1 MRQSRRP
8 SFKEMIVSEK
18 TFASDNFAPVHPKIM
33 AAIMACND
41 GHAMAYGGDA
51 LTRKAQEAFDRLFG
65 RKVGCH
71 FVFNGTAANLTAL
84 MAFHKSYGSVLCS
97 DAAHIANDESTAP
110 ERFLGMRLVPIKSEH
125 GKVTPEGLRAALGGA
140 HGVHHPV
147 PVALSI
153 TQPTELG
160 TVYSIDELKALTAIA
175 QENGLGVHMDGA
187 RLGCA
192 VASLGCTAEEMVADT
207 GIDILSFGGTKQ
219 GMMCGE
225 AVIVLKPGLAE
236 EFPYW
241 QKHAMQL
248 ASKMRFIAAQFVAL
262 LENDL
267 WLDNARAANRA
278 AAALKEAVE
287 KLPYVEIAHPVQA
300 NALFVKLPPALIEP
314 LQRQTFFWPWD
325 LSQGMVRWMCAFDSD
340 VEDVRRFVDTLRQL
354 GESTHP

>member
-1 MRQSRRP
+1 VP
-8 SFKEMIVSEK
+8 EK
-18 TFASDNFAPVHPKIM
+18 SFASDNFAPAHPKVM
-33 AAIMACND
+33 AAILACNE
-41 GHAMAYGGDA
+41 GHAMAYGGDD
-51 LTRKAQEAFDRLFG
+51 LTKKAGEAFDALFG

-71 FVFNGTAANLTAL
+71 FVFNGTGANITAL
-84 MAFHKSYGSVLCS
+84 MAFHKPYGSVLCS

-110 ERFLGMRLVPIKSEH
+110 ERFLGMRLTLIESKH
-125 GKVTPEGLRAALGGA
+125 GKITPEGLRAALGGA

-160 TVYSIDELKALTAIA
+160 TLYSIDELKTLIAIA
-175 QENGLGVHMDGA
+175 HDHGLGVHMDGA

-192 VASLGCTAEEMVADT
+192 VVALGCTVREMVVDT
-207 GIDILSFGGTKQ
+207 GVDILSFGGTKQ
-219 GMMCGE
+219 GMICGE

-248 ASKMRFIAAQFVAL
+248 ASKMRFIAAQFLAL

-278 AAALKEAVE
+278 AAALKAAVE
-287 KLPYVEIAHPVQA
+287 PLPYVEIAHPVQA
-300 NALFVKLPPALIEP
+300 NALFVRLPPALIEP
-314 LQRQTFFWPWD
+314 LQQETFFWPWD

-340 VEDVRRFVDTLRQL
+340 VEDVGKFVTTLRRL
-354 GESTHP
+354 ADSHT

>member
-1 MRQSRRP
+1 M
-8 SFKEMIVSEK
+8 EVSLPAR
-18 TFASDNFAPVHPKIM
+18 TFASDNFAPCHPKVM
-33 AAIMACND
+33 EAIVACND
-41 GHAMAYGGDA
+41 GHAMAYGGDS
-51 LTRKAQEAFDRLFG
+51 LTRRAQDAFNELFG
-65 RKVGCH
+65 REVGCH

-84 MAFHKSYGSVLCS
+84 MAFQKSYGSVLCS

-110 ERFLGMRLVPIKSEH
+110 ERFLGMRLNPIKTEH
-125 GKVTPEGLRAALGGA
+125 GKISPEALRAALGGA

-160 TVYSIDELKALTAIA
+160 TVYTLDELKALTAIA
-175 QENGLGVHMDGA
+175 HEHGLGVHMDGA

-192 VASLGCTAEEMVADT
+192 VVALGCTVREMVVDT

-262 LENDL
+262 LKDDL
-267 WLDNARAANRA
+267 WLDNARNANRA
-278 AAALKEAVE
+278 AAELEKAVE
-287 KLPYVEIAHPVQA
+287 PLPYVRIAHPVQA
-300 NALFVKLPPALIEP
+300 NALFVTLPPDLIEP
-314 LQRQTFFWPWD
+314 LQEQTFFWPWD
-325 LSQGMVRWMCAFDSD
+325 LSRGMVRWMCAFDSD
-340 VEDVRRFVDTLRQL
+340 VEDVAAFVGTLRRL
-354 GESTHP
+354 AESARQ

>member
-1 MRQSRRP
+1 MSIQEVP
-8 SFKEMIVSEK
+8 VPEK
-18 TFASDNFAPVHPKIM
+18 SFASDNFAPAHPKVM
-33 AAIMACND
+33 AAILACNE
-41 GHAMAYGGDA
+41 GHAMAYGGDD
-51 LTRKAQEAFDRLFG
+51 LTKKAGEAFDRLFD

-71 FVFNGTAANLTAL
+71 FVFNGTGANLTAL
-84 MAFHKSYGSVLCS
+84 MAFSKSYGSVLCS

-110 ERFLGMRLVPIKSEH
+110 ERLLGMRLTLIKSEH
-125 GKVTPEGLRAALGGA
+125 GKITADGLRAALGGA

-160 TVYSIDELKALTAIA
+160 TVYSLEELKTLTTIA
-175 QENGLGVHMDGA
+175 HEHGLGVHMDGA

-192 VASLGCTAEEMVADT
+192 VVSLGCTVQDIVEGV
-207 GIDILSFGGTKQ
+207 DILSFGGTKQ
-219 GMMCGE
+219 GMICGE

-248 ASKMRFIAAQFVAL
+248 ASKMRFIAAQFIAL
-262 LENDL
+262 LEDDL

-287 KLPYVEIAHPVQA
+287 PLPYVEIAHPVQA
-300 NALFVKLPPALIEP
+300 NALFVRLPPDLIEP
-314 LQRQTFFWPWD
+314 LQQETFFWPWD

-340 VEDVRRFVDTLRQL
+340 GEDVGKFVTTLRRL
-354 GESTHP
+354 AESRVAE

>member
-1 MRQSRRP
+1 M
-8 SFKEMIVSEK
+8 SEK
-18 TFASDNFAPVHPKIM
+18 SFASDNFAPVHPKIM
-33 AAIMACND
+33 AAIVACNE

-51 LTRKAQEAFDRLFG
+51 LTQKAGDAFDRLFG

-110 ERFLGMRLVPIKSEH
+110 ERFLGMRLTLIKSEH
-125 GKVTPEGLRAALGGA
+125 GKVTPEGLQAALGGA

-147 PVALSI
+147 PVALSL

-160 TVYSIDELKALTAIA
+160 TVYSLAELRELTEIA
-175 QENGLGVHMDGA
+175 HAHGLGVHMDGA

-192 VASLGCTAEEMVADT
+192 VVSLGCTVAEMVA
-207 GIDILSFGGTKQ
+207 GVDILSFGGTKQ

-225 AVIVLKPGLAE
+225 AVIVLTPGLAE
-236 EFPYW
+236 AFPYW

-248 ASKMRFIAAQFVAL
+248 ASKMRFIAAQFIAL
-262 LENDL
+262 LEDDL

-278 AAALKEAVE
+278 ARALKEAVAP
-287 KLPYVEIAHPVQA
+287 LPYVEIVHPVQA
-300 NALFVKLPPALIEP
+300 NALFVRLSTALIEP
-314 LQRQTFFWPWD
+314 LQQVTFFWPWD

-340 VEDVRRFVDTLRQL
+340 VDDVGKFVNTLRSL
-354 GESTHP
+354 AESRS